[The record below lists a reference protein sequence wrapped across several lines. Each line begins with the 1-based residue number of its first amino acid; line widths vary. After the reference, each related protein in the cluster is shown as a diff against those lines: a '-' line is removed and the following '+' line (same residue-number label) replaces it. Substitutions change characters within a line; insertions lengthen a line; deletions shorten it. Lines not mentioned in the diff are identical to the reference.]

1 VGIVTTPKIQLVPPQ
16 INFKF
21 NPLML
26 AQQLRIHKVSKIII
40 QQLRNKFQINN
51 IAPVHKEKK
60 PLINPGSFETKLTK
74 NSKPYTS
81 H

>member
-60 PLINPGSFETKLTK
+60 TINQSRILRNQINQKF
-74 NSKPYTS
+74 
-81 H
+81 